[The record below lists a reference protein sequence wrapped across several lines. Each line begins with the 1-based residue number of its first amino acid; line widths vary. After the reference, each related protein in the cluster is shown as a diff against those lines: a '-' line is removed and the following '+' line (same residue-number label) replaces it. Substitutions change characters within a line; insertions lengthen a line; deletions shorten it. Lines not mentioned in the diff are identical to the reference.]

1 MRSFKK
7 LINENLNYPKEALE
21 NKVQGNVFVSYMVD
35 FDGTVKNIKVLKGI
49 GFGCDEEAIRLVGL
63 MKYAPQRNR
72 GIKIT
77 NTFKIKI
84 EFKIEEKVMPK
95 PQTIVSY
102 SYNIVPKKSEDKALK
117 KSYSY
122 TITQ

>member
-1 MRSFKK
+1 
-7 LINENLNYPKEALE
+7 
-21 NKVQGNVFVSYMVD
+21 
-35 FDGTVKNIKVLKGI
+35 
-49 GFGCDEEAIRLVGL
+49 
-63 MKYAPQRNR
+63 
-72 GIKIT
+72 
-77 NTFKIKI
+77 
-84 EFKIEEKVMPK
+84 MPK

>member
-1 MRSFKK
+1 M
-7 LINENLNYPKEALE
+7 INENFIYPKDALE
-21 NKVQGNVFVSYMVD
+21 NKIQGIVFISYMVD
-35 FDGTVKNIKVLKGI
+35 LDGIVENIKVLKGI
-49 GFGCDEEAIRLVGL
+49 GFGCDEETIRLVGL

-77 NTFKIKI
+77 NTFRTKI
-84 EFKIEEKVMPK
+84 EFKMEEKLIPN

-102 SYNIVPKKSEDKALK
+102 SYNIVPKKSEDKAVK